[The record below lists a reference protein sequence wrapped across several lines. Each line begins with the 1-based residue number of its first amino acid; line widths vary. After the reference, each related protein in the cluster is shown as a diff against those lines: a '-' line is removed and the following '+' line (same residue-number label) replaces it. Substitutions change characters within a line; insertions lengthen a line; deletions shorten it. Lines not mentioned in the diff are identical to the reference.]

1 MTTTERDEDDD
12 DVYVGDVK
20 PIVVIPA
27 DVGGLPSPNTPGSQY
42 DQKTFL
48 HGIHLPQLGDRGTY
62 SYVTSSRWSHSHVT
76 SRACATAAIA
86 YAHFSYQ
93 PSV

>member
-1 MTTTERDEDDD
+1 MCCCLLLTVDACEKEEIVTTTERDEDDD
-12 DVYVGDVK
+12 DVYVDVK

-62 SYVTSSRWSHSHVT
+62 ART
-76 SRACATAAIA
+76 
-86 YAHFSYQ
+86 
-93 PSV
+93 

>member
-1 MTTTERDEDDD
+1 MFTVDACEKEEIVTTTERDEDDD
-12 DVYVGDVK
+12 DYVDVK
-20 PIVVIPA
+20 PIVVIP

-62 SYVTSSRWSHSHVT
+62 
-76 SRACATAAIA
+76 A
-86 YAHFSYQ
+86 YA
-93 PSV
+93 